1 MCKRITI
8 GGRAAA
14 AALAIAMTAGAQQL
28 FNGKNLDGWEFL
40 GREPS
45 QQGFAVEDGVMHTT
59 DVKGMLWYTREKI
72 GKATIHVVY
81 KMSSDKGNSG
91 VFIRI
96 PEIPKTESDA
106 INKGIEVQIDNRDN
120 DWHCTGVLYS
130 MTKAMARPYKP
141 AGEWNTM
148 DITLDGLRTIVKVN
162 GVLVTDYDGV
172 SPRPPKE
179 KSYEPDRGPRPESGY
194 IGLQK
199 HDGEAVISF
208 KEISVRPLRK

>member
-1 MCKRITI
+1 MCKRFTI

-40 GREPS
+40 GREPG
-45 QQGFAVEDGVMHTT
+45 QQGFAVEDGVMHTS
-59 DVKGMLWYTREKI
+59 DGKGMLWYTREKI
-72 GKATIHVVY
+72 GNATIHVVY

-96 PEIPKTESDA
+96 PAPPKAESDA

-172 SPRPPKE
+172 SPVPAKE

>member
-1 MCKRITI
+1 MCKRF
-8 GGRAAA
+8 
-14 AALAIAMTAGAQQL
+14 AIAFAISLTAVGAQQL

-40 GREPS
+40 GREPG
-45 QQGFAVEDGVMHTT
+45 QQGFAVEGGAMHTSQG
-59 DVKGMLWYTREKI
+59 KGILWYTRQKI
-72 GKATIHVVY
+72 GHATIHVVY

-96 PEIPKTESDA
+96 PEPPKAESDA

-130 MTKAMARPYKP
+130 LTKAMARPYKP
-141 AGEWNTM
+141 AGQWNTM

-172 SPRPPKE
+172 SPVPPKE

-199 HDGEAVISF
+199 HDDEAVISF
-208 KEISVRPLRK
+208 KEISVHPLR

>member
-1 MCKRITI
+1 MCKRFTI

-40 GREPS
+40 GREPG
-45 QQGFAVEDGVMHTT
+45 QQGFAVEDGVMHTS
-59 DVKGMLWYTREKI
+59 DGKGMLWYTREKI
-72 GKATIHVVY
+72 GNATIHVVY

-96 PEIPKTESDA
+96 PEIPKAESDA

-172 SPRPPKE
+172 SPVPAKE

>member
-1 MCKRITI
+1 MCKRFTV
-8 GGRAAA
+8 GVRAAVVV
-14 AALAIAMTAGAQQL
+14 LAITAAAGAQQL
-28 FNGKNLDGWEFL
+28 FNGQNLDGWEFL
-40 GREPS
+40 GREAG
-45 QQGFAVEDGVMHTT
+45 QQGFAVENGVMNSI
-59 DVKGMLWYTREKI
+59 DGKGMLWFTRQKI
-72 GKATIHVVY
+72 GNATIHVVY
-81 KMSSDKGNSG
+81 KMSNDKGNSG

-96 PEIPKTESDA
+96 PEIPKAESDA

-172 SPRPPKE
+172 SPVPPKE
-179 KSYEPDRGPRPESGY
+179 KSYEPDRGPRPEYGY

-208 KEISVRPLRK
+208 KEITVRPLRK